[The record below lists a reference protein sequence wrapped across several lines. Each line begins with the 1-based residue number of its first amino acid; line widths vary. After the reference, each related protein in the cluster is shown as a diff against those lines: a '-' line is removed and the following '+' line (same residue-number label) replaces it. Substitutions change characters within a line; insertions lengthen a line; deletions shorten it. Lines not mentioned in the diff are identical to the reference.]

1 MVHREFTHGVNFLF
15 TATKRAPD
23 FGNGVQL
30 AKMRSC
36 ARQNSGGGVYVK
48 IASSRARGARR
59 RRAKKKVDYFIHSA
73 GTTLRTSTHIGSI
86 GRRSNSTHRRCPAS
100 FRTVPNPKFT
110 HHTLVIF
117 LYLSLHSHYS
127 TGSRGCQPLS
137 ANFFHPGASAR
148 R

>member
-1 MVHREFTHGVNFLF
+1 MVHREFAHGVNFLF
-15 TATKRAPD
+15 TATKRAPG

-48 IASSRARGARR
+48 IASSGAKGARR

-110 HHTLVIF
+110 HHTLFIF
-117 LYLSLHSHYS
+117 FTSLYALIIA
-127 TGSRGCQPLS
+127 RGRGVVNPSPQFFYLG
-137 ANFFHPGASAR
+137 ANAR